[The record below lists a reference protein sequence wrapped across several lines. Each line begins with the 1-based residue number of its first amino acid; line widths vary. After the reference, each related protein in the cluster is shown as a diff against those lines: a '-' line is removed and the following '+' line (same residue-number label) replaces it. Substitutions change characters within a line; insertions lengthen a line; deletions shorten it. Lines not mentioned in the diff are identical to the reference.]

1 MLELPDDF
9 RNNNL
14 LAWVTANGA
23 VSLAGYITDKPIAL
37 SWEQFTNVAPKLANS
52 LKTAGIG
59 SERMPDAWANN
70 PELLNARAAGVYNQN
85 LPEPLIRLGADAIAR
100 FKEGKHWSHQISYS
114 EGIEKGLTPEQ
125 LADPSNGIFENG
137 LDNIR
142 RGAKQMP
149 EGWGDKNNQ
158 GKLQIQFFNEVET
171 LQIVCEQM
179 LVNAGK
185 GFMVGA
191 TYELILSTL
200 EMGLAYQRGDINL
213 SEAITNVR
221 DKALTMGLKAG
232 IAASVMTGICAYIP
246 GAGIIL
252 SASSPVLVGL
262 ATVGTL
268 FRVHNI
274 ISKHLTNQ
282 GFAQPVKFPF
292 LDESLQD
299 LQAKVNVVNKA
310 VTDAMAQAKIMAQK
324 YRQEKL
330 NVEKWHQQAL
340 IYLSQ
345 GDELQARLALT
356 HKHTSEKLVAEFQ
369 QNSDSLTQEINK
381 LKENYSF
388 LEKTISEVFH
398 QQTVLETLNTFET
411 TYHKALWHIN
421 DLQAK
426 LKYFDYQLFQYES
439 SLVILE
445 K

>member
-1 MLELPDDF
+1 
-9 RNNNL
+9 
-14 LAWVTANGA
+14 
-23 VSLAGYITDKPIAL
+23 
-37 SWEQFTNVAPKLANS
+37 
-52 LKTAGIG
+52 
-59 SERMPDAWANN
+59 
-70 PELLNARAAGVYNQN
+70 
-85 LPEPLIRLGADAIAR
+85 
-100 FKEGKHWSHQISYS
+100 
-114 EGIEKGLTPEQ
+114 
-125 LADPSNGIFENG
+125 
-137 LDNIR
+137 
-142 RGAKQMP
+142 
-149 EGWGDKNNQ
+149 
-158 GKLQIQFFNEVET
+158 
-171 LQIVCEQM
+171 
-179 LVNAGK
+179 
-185 GFMVGA
+185 
-191 TYELILSTL
+191 
-200 EMGLAYQRGDINL
+200 
-213 SEAITNVR
+213 
-221 DKALTMGLKAG
+221 
-232 IAASVMTGICAYIP
+232 MTGICAYIP

-252 SASSPVLVGL
+252 SATAPVLVGL

-299 LQAKVNVVNKA
+299 LEAKVNVVSKA
-310 VTDAMAQAKIMAQK
+310 VTEAMAQAKIMAQK

-345 GDELQARLALT
+345 GDEFQARLALT

-369 QNSDSLTQEINK
+369 QNCDSLTQEINK

-388 LEKTISEVFH
+388 LERTISEVFH
-398 QQTVLETLNTFET
+398 QQTVLDTLNTFET
-411 TYHKALWHIN
+411 IYHKALWHIN